1 MLGSISP
8 VGEASRN
15 QRWWLTA
22 TAHVVGSATAGAAVG
37 LVLGGVGA
45 LALGSVSSG
54 ARLTALGVVT
64 IVAAAVDARSS
75 GRAIPGWR
83 RQVDERWLSSYRGWV
98 YGAAYGAQLGAAVT
112 TIVPSAS
119 TYAALAAAL
128 ATASWRAGLVIGA
141 AFGLARTTPLLA
153 MAGVRT
159 VDRLYAVTRRVAD
172 AEPWA
177 HRLTIGAQGVLA
189 AAALVTALVR

>member
-37 LVLGGVGA
+37 LVLGAVGA
-45 LALGSVSSG
+45 LAAGSVSSG
-54 ARLTALGVVT
+54 VRLTALGVVT
-64 IVAAAVDARSS
+64 IVATAVDAGSS
-75 GRAIPGWR
+75 GRAVPSWR

-98 YGAAYGAQLGAAVT
+98 YGVAYGAQLGAAVT

-119 TYAALAAAL
+119 TYAALFAAL
-128 ATASWRAGLVIGA
+128 LTASWKMGLVVGA
-141 AFGLARTTPLLA
+141 VFGLARTVPLLA

-159 VDRLYAVTRRVAD
+159 ADRLYAVTRRVAV

-177 HRLTIGAQGVLA
+177 HRLTIGAQGVVA
-189 AAALVTALVR
+189 TAVLVTAAVR